1 MWKFTVSASDVV
13 AGTNRWSVF
22 WRGLLILLIGILIA
36 LKPWLATF
44 TLSVLFGWGL
54 VFNGGWIAAEAWQP
68 DRKHWGWFIYGLVLA
83 LGGILLLSC
92 PEAELL
98 AFAWSVAVLL
108 LSGGVI
114 GIGRCLAA
122 HDSAMP
128 NIVCFISSICSILL
142 GLLLTLFPMTGLSE
156 MFWVL
161 GILLAAEGILLVI
174 VSFRI
179 VDPPR
184 KGT

>member
-1 MWKFTVSASDVV
+1 MWKFSVSASDVV
-13 AGTNRWSVF
+13 AGTTRWGVF
-22 WRGLLILLIGILIA
+22 WRGLVTALIGILIA

-44 TLSVLFGWGL
+44 TMSVLFGWGL
-54 VFNGGWIAAEAWQP
+54 VFSGGWIAAGAWQP
-68 DRKHWGWFIYGLVLA
+68 DRKRWGWFIYGLVLA

-92 PEAELL
+92 PQAELL
-98 AFAWSVAVLL
+98 AFAWSVAILL
-108 LSGGVI
+108 LTSGVI

-122 HDSAMP
+122 HDSSMP
-128 NIVCFISSICSILL
+128 NILCFISSICSILL

-156 MFWVL
+156 MFWML
-161 GILLAAEGILLVI
+161 GILLAAEGILLLI

-179 VDPPR
+179 ADSP